1 MEVSLPKKIKTIS
14 TGENTGEFII
24 EGCYPGYGTTLGN
37 SLRRVLLS
45 SLEGVAI
52 TAVKIK
58 GVQHE
63 FSTLKGVMEDV
74 VQIILNLKK
83 VRLSVE
89 NSDETWEASLKF
101 KGEGVVTAKDFKL
114 PSGIKVVN
122 PEQVIATLTDKKAEL
137 EMDVK
142 ITRGLGYMPVEQ
154 QEKKEKEIGVI
165 EIDAIYTP
173 IKRVNYQV
181 SNMRVGKRTDYDK
194 IKLEI
199 VTDGSINPED
209 AFNKAVDILV
219 QQFSALKEINV
230 ADDLVEE
237 DMEQTLLEEKEHQNK
252 KEKDNQQQEKDAL
265 ETLVVDLKNI
275 SKRTLNILEI
285 AKIKKVKDLVA
296 MTENDL
302 KQIEGIGDKGVK
314 EIRKAIGIF
323 GFTLKQ
329 E

>member
-1 MEVSLPKKIKTIS
+1 MEVSLPQKTKAIS
-14 TGENTGEFII
+14 TGENTSEFII

-63 FSTLKGVMEDV
+63 FSTLDGIMEDV
-74 VQIILNLKK
+74 IQIILNLKK
-83 VRLSVE
+83 IRLLAESSE
-89 NSDETWEASLKF
+89 ESWQASLKF
-101 KGEGVVTAKDFKL
+101 KGEGKATAKDIKL

-122 PEQVIATLTDKKAEL
+122 PDQIIATLTDKKAEL
-137 EMDVK
+137 EMDIE
-142 ITRGLGYMPVEQ
+142 ITRGLGYVPSEQ
-154 QEKKEKEIGVI
+154 QEKNEKEIGVI

-199 VTDGSINPED
+199 VTDGSILPED

-219 QQFSALKEINV
+219 KQFSALKENALPEIN
-230 ADDLVEE
+230 EE
-237 DMEQTLLEEKEHQNK
+237 VGNMIEAEEVSVK
-252 KEKDNQQQEKDAL
+252 KEKKLPNQQEEELDSL
-265 ETLVVDLKNI
+265 EIKVNDLKNI
-275 SKRTLNILEI
+275 STRTLNILEA
-285 AKIKKVKDLVA
+285 AKIKKVKDIVN
-296 MTENDL
+296 MTKDDL
-302 KQIEGIGDKGVK
+302 DQIEGIGDKGIK
-314 EIRKAIGIF
+314 EIRKAIGML

-329 E
+329 